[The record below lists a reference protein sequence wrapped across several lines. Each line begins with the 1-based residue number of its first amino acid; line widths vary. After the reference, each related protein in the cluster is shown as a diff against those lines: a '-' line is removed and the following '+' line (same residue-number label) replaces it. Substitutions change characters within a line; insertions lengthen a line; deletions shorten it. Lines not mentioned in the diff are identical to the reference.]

1 MVIFVFFILLSRI
14 LFLFS
19 SLFFRFFFFSFFFL
33 LLSLFFRKFRTQ
45 EKRERERESEEEEE
59 EKGPHFRL
67 YFFCSPLCLSVPLFF
82 HSHAQML
89 NILFFLPCF
98 RLSSLLVVCV
108 LLRSS
113 VLCSS
118 SRRKP
123 REGAKMRNY
132 TSEIRKKEEE
142 TDG

>member
-1 MVIFVFFILLSRI
+1 LVIFVFFILLSRI

-45 EKRERERESEEEEE
+45 EKRERERESEEEE

>member
-45 EKRERERESEEEEE
+45 EKRERERESEEEE